1 MSTTYFPLITNKK
14 YEHNNIY
21 DIFASFVFVRVEEDI
36 AGELHRIIP
45 LLENLD
51 LSSEIVRPELEWI
64 GHSEHNRL
72 TIGP

>member
-1 MSTTYFPLITNKK
+1 MSSTSFPLINNKK
-14 YEHNNIY
+14 YENKIY

-51 LSSEIVRPELEWI
+51 LSSEIVRPKFEWL
-64 GHSEHNRL
+64 GHSEGNGL